1 MSLRGDSQVPHQERI
16 DIRGLLDRFGCA
28 AGSVSRLRVNAD
40 QNGIIT
46 GLRGLERG
54 SVLEGVRGEHA
65 IIVVGRCNQ
74 GRRITCAVF
83 DVMFR
88 RVSLMVLELFWI
100 ITVAVVSNSVRADR
114 EFVEAQHV
122 HYACL
127 LHNGLVQFRPLIR
140 HRAHQQSTV

>member
-1 MSLRGDSQVPHQERI
+1 M
-16 DIRGLLDRFGCA
+16 
-28 AGSVSRLRVNAD
+28 SRLRVNAD

-46 GLRGLERG
+46 GLRRLERG
-54 SVLEGVRGEHA
+54 SVLEGVRGHHA
-65 IIVVGRCNQ
+65 IIVVRRCNQ
-74 GRRITCAVF
+74 GRRITCAGF
-83 DVMFR
+83 DVMYR
-88 RVSLMVLELFWI
+88 RVSIKGIKLFWI
-100 ITVAVVSNSVRADR
+100 ITGAVVCNPVPADR